1 MFSEEDIPAD
11 SILVG
16 ANSEP
21 ISLDRLQ
28 AQLHAL
34 AVDQSTYTQV
44 DEGFNIIL
52 NIKRNF
58 N

>member
-21 ISLDRLQ
+21 IILDRLQ